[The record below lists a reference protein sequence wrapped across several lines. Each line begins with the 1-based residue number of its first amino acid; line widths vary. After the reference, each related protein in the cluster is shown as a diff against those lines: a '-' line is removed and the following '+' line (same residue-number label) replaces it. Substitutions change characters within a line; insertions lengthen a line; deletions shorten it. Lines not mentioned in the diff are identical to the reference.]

1 MRSAGHASSGP
12 GRDIVRSTGNGRV
25 EVDRM
30 RAFLARALTRARQW
44 LPAVALIATALAEVA
59 GRRW

>member
-1 MRSAGHASSGP
+1 
-12 GRDIVRSTGNGRV
+12 V